1 MNRHK
6 KSFRFSPESL
16 NEIKKRMLHWANQC
30 NILLFLDSNQY
41 AHTNG
46 TYECLC
52 GAGTLTEVRND
63 NGQLSGLNENF
74 ERHKDWLFGHINYD
88 FKNKLERLKSDHASH
103 YEFDEIHFFQPETVC
118 YILRNECEIHI
129 ESAYKNPEEIWQEI
143 QQQTIE
149 ILAGNEPEIS
159 FQKRIEESEYLDIIN
174 KLKDHIING
183 VCYEINFCNEA
194 FCENASI
201 NPLVAFQKLNIL
213 SPAPF
218 AAYYKSF
225 GQHLMC
231 ASPERYLRKEA
242 DKIIAQPIKGT
253 ARRSADDL
261 MDKELQYNLSNSIK
275 ERAENVM
282 IVDLMRNDLARFCE
296 LDSVIVEEL
305 FGIYTFP
312 QVHQM
317 ISTISGKLKNEYNL
331 FDALRLSFPMG
342 SMTGAPKI
350 MVMNLIEKYE
360 NARRELFSGCV
371 GYISPDGNFDFNV
384 IIRSL
389 FYNQN
394 SKYLSYQTGG
404 AITFNSD
411 PKQEWE
417 ETLLKAMALEKVFH
431 S

>member
-1 MNRHK
+1 
-6 KSFRFSPESL
+6 
-16 NEIKKRMLHWANQC
+16 MLHWANQC

-41 AHTNG
+41 THTNG
-46 TYECLC
+46 AYECLC
-52 GAGTLTEVRND
+52 GAGGLTEVRND
-63 NGQLSGLNENF
+63 NNQLSGLKENF
-74 ERHKDWLFGHINYD
+74 MQHKDWLFGHINYD
-88 FKNKLERLKSDHASH
+88 FKNKLERLKSEYASH
-103 YEFDEIHFFQPETVC
+103 YEFDDIHFFQPETVC

-129 ESAYKNPEEIWQEI
+129 ESAFKNPEEIWHEI
-143 QQQTIE
+143 QQQPIE

-159 FQKRIEESEYLDIIN
+159 FQKRIEESEYLDIIGH
-174 KLKDHIING
+174 LKDHIING
-183 VCYEINFCNEA
+183 DCYEINFCNEA
-194 FCENASI
+194 FSENVAI
-201 NPLVAFQKLNIL
+201 NPLNAFHQLNRL

-218 AAYYKSF
+218 AAYYKSS

-231 ASPERYLRKEA
+231 ASPERYLRKE
-242 DKIIAQPIKGT
+242 DDRIIAQPIKGT
-253 ARRSADDL
+253 AKRSSDSL
-261 MDKELQYNLSNSIK
+261 LDKELQYGLSNSIK

-296 LDSVIVEEL
+296 VDSVTVEEL

-317 ISTISGKLKNEYNL
+317 ISTISGKLKSEYSL
-331 FDALRLSFPMG
+331 FDAIRLSFPMG

-350 MVMNLIEKYE
+350 MVMKLIEQYE
-360 NARRELFSGCV
+360 KARRELFSGCV

-394 SKYLSYQTGG
+394 SKYLGYQTGG

-411 PKQEWE
+411 PTQEWQ
-417 ETLLKAMALEKVFH
+417 ETLLKAMALEKIFH
-431 S
+431 T